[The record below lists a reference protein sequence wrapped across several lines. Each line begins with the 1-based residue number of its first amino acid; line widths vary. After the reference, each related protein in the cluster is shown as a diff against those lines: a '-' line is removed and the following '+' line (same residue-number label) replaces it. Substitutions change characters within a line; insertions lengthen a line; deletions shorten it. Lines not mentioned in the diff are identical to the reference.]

1 MAQTEQNRPASELNC
16 FEHAFIYNFL
26 PVGKKKG
33 RRTQSLYNTFFQN
46 VPPARLYASK
56 RGWCY
61 NAVKAWGTL
70 EAAGSARV
78 LRGHLFTTSNNP
90 QSWNSIPATNEF

>member
-1 MAQTEQNRPASELNC
+1 MCWPEQNRPASELNC
-16 FEHAFIYNFL
+16 FEHAFIHNFL
-26 PVGKKKG
+26 FVGNKKK
-33 RRTQSLYNTFFQN
+33 SLNTKSLKHLFPKC
-46 VPPARLYASK
+46 PPARLNASK

-90 QSWNSIPATNEF
+90 QSWNLIPTINEF